1 MTTYCGYVAIVGRPN
16 VGKSTLLNRILEC
29 KLSITSRKPQ
39 TTRHSILGVRTQA
52 DHQYVYVDTPGI
64 HQGSKKVMNRMMNK
78 TATSVLRD
86 VDVIAFVVDG
96 THWQEEDD
104 YVLSLI
110 KSTTVPCFLVIN
122 KVDKI
127 ADKSQLLPWLEE
139 MNKRHP
145 FTAMIPL
152 SAKTGLQVETL
163 HEQLKPLLPEGPFLF
178 PEDQYTDRSIKFL
191 CAELLREK
199 IFRLCGQE
207 LPYSTTV
214 GIESYQD
221 EGHLVRIHA
230 LILVDKESHK
240 RMIIGDKGAKL
251 KSMATQARTDME
263 QLLGKKVF
271 LQCWCKVKSGWSDD
285 ERVLHDL
292 GYGS

>member
-1 MTTYCGYVAIVGRPN
+1 MTTYCGYIALVGRPN
-16 VGKSTLLNRILEC
+16 VGKSTLLNRILEY

-39 TTRHSILGVRTQA
+39 TTRHSILGVRSEGDYQF
-52 DHQYVYVDTPGI
+52 VYVDTPGI

-78 TATSVLRD
+78 TAVSVLRD

-96 THWQEEDD
+96 THWEDED
-104 YVLSLI
+104 EYVLSLI
-110 KSTTVPCFLVIN
+110 KQTSIPCFLVVN

-127 ADKSQLLPWLEE
+127 ADKMQLLPWLDE
-139 MNKRHP
+139 MSKRHT

-152 SAKTGLQVETL
+152 SAKTGVQVETL
-163 HEQLKPLLPEGPFLF
+163 HQALQPYLPEGPFLF

-191 CAELLREK
+191 CSELLREK

-214 GIESYQD
+214 GIESYQE
-221 EGHLVRIHA
+221 EGELVRIHA
-230 LILVDKESHK
+230 LVLVDKESHK

-251 KSMATQARTDME
+251 KSIATQARIDME

-271 LQCWCKVKSGWSDD
+271 LQCWCKVKSGWSDN
-285 ERVLHDL
+285 ERVLREL
-292 GYGS
+292 GYDS